1 MPDAAA
7 DYSGPAARPIRRA
20 HTRPIGDAI
29 AAARDR
35 VRSGRTALPCPVVDT
50 SDLRRWAIAACT
62 AELKHAELDT
72 LELVVRH
79 ALGAFIDSRADS
91 TWHAEFRLPH
101 EHAAALVLN
110 WASHL
115 KTQEGLIVGPW
126 SRWHLND
133 RAGRRA
139 LLAARR
145 RIRRGFLAAVAA
157 WRTARAAI
165 DAREA
170 A

>member
-1 MPDAAA
+1 MPIAAA
-7 DYSGPAARPIRRA
+7 DDFSPAAS
-20 HTRPIGDAI
+20 HTIGDAI
-29 AAARDR
+29 AAARER
-35 VRSGRTALPCPVVDT
+35 VRAGRIALPSHDLDT
-50 SDLRRWAIAACT
+50 ADLRRWAIAACA
-62 AELKHAELDT
+62 AELRHAELDT
-72 LELVVRH
+72 LELVTRH
-79 ALGAFIDSRADS
+79 TLGAFIDRRADS

-101 EHAAALVLN
+101 EHAAARVLN

-139 LLAARR
+139 LLAVRR
-145 RIRRGFLAAVAA
+145 RIKRGFLAAVAA
-157 WRTARAAI
+157 WRAARAAI
-165 DAREA
+165 DVREA

>member
-1 MPDAAA
+1 MP
-7 DYSGPAARPIRRA
+7 SSTRSSWSRA
-20 HTRPIGDAI
+20 T
-29 AAARDR
+29 
-35 VRSGRTALPCPVVDT
+35 
-50 SDLRRWAIAACT
+50 RWAPSSTDAPN
-62 AELKHAELDT
+62 
-72 LELVVRH
+72 
-79 ALGAFIDSRADS
+79 S
-91 TWHAEFRLPH
+91 TWHAEFRLRH

-139 LLAARR
+139 LLVARR
-145 RIRRGFLAAVAA
+145 RIKRGFLAAVAA
-157 WRTARAAI
+157 WRAARAAI
-165 DAREA
+165 DVREA

>member
-1 MPDAAA
+1 VPSATENASRSD
-7 DYSGPAARPIRRA
+7 
-20 HTRPIGDAI
+20 TIGDAI
-29 AAARDR
+29 AAARER
-35 VRSGRTALPCPVVDT
+35 VRAGRTALPSHAPDPT
-50 SDLRRWAIAACT
+50 DLRRWAIAACS
-62 AELKHAELDT
+62 AELRHAEFDT
-72 LELVVRH
+72 LALVTRH
-79 ALGAFIDSRADS
+79 ALGAFIDRRADS
-91 TWHAEFRLPH
+91 TWHVEFRLPH

-145 RIRRGFLAAVAA
+145 RIKRGFLAAVAA
-157 WRTARAAI
+157 WRAARAAI
-165 DAREA
+165 DVQEA